1 MTAKASSESARD
13 IPEATVARLPVYLR
27 ALVTL
32 SDAGTATC
40 SSEELAAA
48 AGVNSAKLRKDLSY
62 LGSYGTRGVG
72 YDVDYLR
79 YQIARE
85 IGVTQDWPVVIVG
98 IGNLGH
104 ALANYSGFRSRGFRV
119 VALLDA
125 DPERHQEVVAGVDVR
140 PFDDLEQIVAEHGVA
155 IGVIATPAV
164 AAQDVV
170 DRMVAAG
177 ISSILNFAPVVL
189 SVPDGVDVRKV
200 DLSIELQILAYH
212 EQRKSKVG
220 AQSTPGGHG
229 MSVLVVG
236 ISHRSAPVSLLERVA
251 VDGEGATKLVRDVA
265 AGEHVTEAAVIATC
279 NRLEIYADVD
289 RFHGSV
295 EELSGLLVERAGRS
309 TEDLLPHLY
318 VHYDD
323 GAVSHLFQVA
333 AGLDSMAVGEAQILG
348 QTRDALARGQEA
360 GTVGPALNGLFQQAL
375 RVGKRAH
382 AETGIDQAA
391 PTLVA
396 AALDRVGDVSGHR
409 LDDIAGRT
417 VVVGAGSI
425 AGAGD
430 RDPDPP
436 RSDRR
441 GGRQPHSRPGR
452 APGRRV
458 RRPRRLPHRPR
469 GRARARRAGGHLH
482 RLDRGADHH
491 RDGGLARARPPLDVV
506 DLALPHDVE
515 PGVGEL
521 PGVTLVTLADLAD
534 DLADSAAGAEVD
546 AVREI
551 VAQEVAAFV
560 AARRQASVTP
570 TVVALRSMATDVVDA
585 ELARLMARLP
595 DLDDAS
601 RAEVL
606 MSLRRVA
613 DKLLHQPTVRVKEL
627 ANETGAVSYAAA
639 LAELFALDPDAV
651 EAVTRPEGLAP

>member
-1 MTAKASSESARD
+1 
-13 IPEATVARLPVYLR
+13 
-27 ALVTL
+27 
-32 SDAGTATC
+32 
-40 SSEELAAA
+40 
-48 AGVNSAKLRKDLSY
+48 
-62 LGSYGTRGVG
+62 
-72 YDVDYLR
+72 
-79 YQIARE
+79 
-85 IGVTQDWPVVIVG
+85 
-98 IGNLGH
+98 
-104 ALANYSGFRSRGFRV
+104 
-119 VALLDA
+119 
-125 DPERHQEVVAGVDVR
+125 
-140 PFDDLEQIVAEHGVA
+140 
-155 IGVIATPAV
+155 
-164 AAQDVV
+164 
-170 DRMVAAG
+170 
-177 ISSILNFAPVVL
+177 
-189 SVPDGVDVRKV
+189 
-200 DLSIELQILAYH
+200 
-212 EQRKSKVG
+212 
-220 AQSTPGGHG
+220 

-236 ISHRSAPVSLLERVA
+236 ISHRSAPVPLLERVA
-251 VDGEGATKLVRDVA
+251 VDGEGAAKLARDVA

-295 EELSGLLVERAGRS
+295 EELSRLLVERAGRS

-348 QTRDALARGQEA
+348 QTRDALARGQES
-360 GTVGPALNGLFQQAL
+360 GTVGPALNVLFQQAL

-396 AALDRVGDVSGHR
+396 AALDRVGHVSGHR
-409 LDDIAGRT
+409 LDDISGRT
-417 VVVGAGSI
+417 VVIGAGSI
-425 AGAGD
+425 AALATATLV
-430 RDPDPP
+430 
-436 RSDRR
+436 RR
-441 GGRQPHSRPGR
+441 GATDVVVVNRSPHR
-452 APGRRV
+452 AARLAAEYGARAAALADLAAEIEHADLVVACTGSTGVLLTTDMVASLVTSKGRR
-458 RRPRRLPHRPR
+458 
-469 GRARARRAGGHLH
+469 
-482 RLDRGADHH
+482 
-491 RDGGLARARPPLDVV
+491 LDVV

-521 PGVTLVTLADLAD
+521 PGVTLVTLADLVE
-534 DLADSAAGAEVD
+534 DLAGSDAGAEVD

-551 VAQEVAAFV
+551 VAQEVAAFD

-570 TVVALRSMATDVVDA
+570 TVVALRSMATDVVEA

-606 MSLRRVA
+606 MSMRRVA

-651 EAVTRPEGLAP
+651 DAVTRPEGLAP